1 MATARRHRSD
11 HGVIMATRDD
21 PRRFLPLKPDALYVL
36 LVVAQRPR
44 HGYGIIRDVEERSDG
59 EMQLQTG
66 ALYRL
71 LKRLLAEGLIEEV
84 VPRGVDPEDERRR
97 YYRATRLGAAVLGAE
112 LERMERIV
120 RASRPTAAGRRPRL
134 A

>member
-1 MATARRHRSD
+1 M
-11 HGVIMATRDD
+11 VTRDD

-36 LVVAQRPR
+36 LVVAREPC
-44 HGYGIIRDVEERSDG
+44 HGYGIIRDVEERSGG
-59 EMQLQTG
+59 EVRLQTG

-84 VPRGVDPEDERRR
+84 VPRGTDPADERRR
-97 YYRATRLGAAVLGAE
+97 YYRATRLGGAVLAAE
-112 LERMERIV
+112 VERMERLV
-120 RASRPTAAGRRPRL
+120 RASRAVAAGRRPRL